1 MASKWVPVVS
11 KSHLDPVTN
20 TAQVVSPPSLGK
32 LEQDVPGTGPE
43 VAVPWESIERVGI
56 FCPHFRSAGFKPCQ
70 GLGAGA
76 ELCSQRAVVWVGNA
90 RCPTS
95 GFLLCLIFSVCE
107 CVGGSQPV
115 CARRG
120 SACVARDGV
129 LPL

>member
-1 MASKWVPVVS
+1 M
-11 KSHLDPVTN
+11 
-20 TAQVVSPPSLGK
+20 GK
-32 LEQDVPGTGPE
+32 GE
-43 VAVPWESIERVGI
+43 ERVGI
-56 FCPHFRSAGFKPCQ
+56 FCPRLRSVGFKPHQ

-76 ELCSQRAVVWVGNA
+76 ELCSRRAVVWVGNA